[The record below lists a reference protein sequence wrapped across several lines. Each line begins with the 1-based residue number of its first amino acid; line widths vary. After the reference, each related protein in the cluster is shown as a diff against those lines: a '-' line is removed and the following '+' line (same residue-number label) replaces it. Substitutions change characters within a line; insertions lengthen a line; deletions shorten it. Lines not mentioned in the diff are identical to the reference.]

1 MKRILKVVLG
11 MLCGLLA
18 ILLALLI
25 ALWLYTNGANMRR
38 PQIAAE
44 DRPQWAL
51 QRSDT
56 LRVMGPN
63 WLKQAAW
70 GLWLMHVEGAP
81 YARGY
86 AAGQMGGDLVHY
98 QEEAFLNQ
106 INPFIPTRW

>member
-63 WLKQAAW
+63 SLSMAAKRA
-70 GLWLMHVEGAP
+70 GIKSDSRTSSPAGAKCCP
-81 YARGY
+81 KLR
-86 AAGQMGGDLVHY
+86 
-98 QEEAFLNQ
+98 
-106 INPFIPTRW
+106 PFHR